1 MDWDVLPLRRAAML
15 APRTMVTFLMVL
27 NRMED
32 GRIAKGVALPPG
44 TPALRV
50 LVDILMCSTKDF
62 PTIFRELKVWKSIMA
77 PPDLIVR
84 GRIEDARRVRAAEAT
99 AAAAASRSNG
109 GGRSKGVR
117 RGKKNNKMKKG
128 SRKR

>member
-1 MDWDVLPLRRAAML
+1 MWYLRTNVPR
-15 APRTMVTFLMVL
+15 RTMC
-27 NRMED
+27 R
-32 GRIAKGVALPPG
+32 GAHHHKGLSEN
-44 TPALRV
+44 L
-50 LVDILMCSTKDF
+50 
-62 PTIFRELKVWKSIMA
+62 RELKVVEEHHHAIMA

>member
-1 MDWDVLPLRRAAML
+1 MDWDVLPRRRAAML

-44 TPALRV
+44 TPTLRV
-50 LVDILMCSTKDF
+50 LVDILMCSTKDI

-99 AAAAASRSNG
+99 AAAAAARSSG
-109 GGRSKGVR
+109 GGRSKGGR
-117 RGKKNNKMKKG
+117 RGKKKKKG
-128 SRKR
+128 KKGRRKR